1 MKFNLGEEVKLVD
14 SGEHG
19 KVVGRAEYTDAQPSY
34 FVRYLNAQG
43 RQVKEWWGESDL
55 MSD

>member
-34 FVRYLNAQG
+34 FVRYLNAHG

-55 MSD
+55 MPG